1 MVKPFPADDPVMIS
15 LKLRLVTTRDYIAR
29 WKLALLYAFPIANSL
44 WLGLLRGP
52 QKKSQDQK
60 PDHHGTIS
68 GRKAKNNPTNP
79 LTIGI
84 EGPQRAKKQSASA
97 EAMGKIVLGAIFRF
111 FLAYL
116 KKKQYLC
123 SRKGFLK
130 MKLKEIKQ
138 AIGSLAEVSG
148 DDELDI
154 CHLLTDS
161 RQLGAEPGHTLFFAI
176 RTAQNDGAKYIPEL
190 REKGVQAF
198 VTGDSIAALQALAAH
213 VREQFHGTVIGI
225 TGSNGKT
232 VVKEW
237 LYQLLKDDYTVIRS
251 PKSYNSQI
259 GVPLSVWGLEPHLT
273 SPQGEEHP
281 LLRRGTGRGLLAIFE
296 AGISQPGEMERL
308 EPMIRPT
315 IGVIT
320 YIGHEHDENFSS
332 LEQKRE
338 EKMKLF
344 VHSEQI
350 IEDPTH
356 QNVRTCAAVMRA
368 LGYDEEVIAERIL
381 HQTHETVLKVNLS
394 ALVDNVRYFRSL
406 LKPETKLTCMVKAFA
421 YGAGSVEV
429 SRALQKANDSFVHRT
444 SSNGTL
450 VDYLAVAVADEGV
463 ELRKAGITLP
473 IIIMDPEVAAMD
485 LILENNLEP
494 NVYSHQ
500 SLKTVIAAAEAKG
513 LENVPIHIKIDS
525 GMHRLGFYKEDI
537 PWLIGKLQ
545 QTKAVRVASVFSHL
559 AGSDEAQFDDF
570 TLQQIRYFD
579 DCAEEL
585 KNGLSDVAGLSAE
598 RSILKHI
605 LNSAGIERF
614 TDYQFDMCRLG
625 IGLYGFSFA
634 GARLRNVCS
643 LETTILSVKTV
654 QAGETIGYGRH
665 TKLDEDRVIA
675 VIPIGYADGF
685 DRRFSNYGGEVYIR
699 GKRCPVVGNVCMDQ
713 AMIDVT
719 GTDARPGDPVEI
731 FGEHVTL
738 QELADKLGT
747 ITYEILTSVSRRVQR
762 LYFYE

>member
-1 MVKPFPADDPVMIS
+1 
-15 LKLRLVTTRDYIAR
+15 
-29 WKLALLYAFPIANSL
+29 
-44 WLGLLRGP
+44 
-52 QKKSQDQK
+52 
-60 PDHHGTIS
+60 
-68 GRKAKNNPTNP
+68 
-79 LTIGI
+79 
-84 EGPQRAKKQSASA
+84 
-97 EAMGKIVLGAIFRF
+97 
-111 FLAYL
+111 
-116 KKKQYLC
+116 
-123 SRKGFLK
+123 
-130 MKLKEIKQ
+130 MKLKEIRQ

-148 DDELDI
+148 DDELEI
-154 CHLLTDS
+154 RHLLTDS
-161 RQLGAEPGHTLFFAI
+161 RQLGAEPEKTLFFAI
-176 RTAQNDGAKYIPEL
+176 HTATNDGARYIPEL

-198 VTGDSIAALQALAAH
+198 VKGDAVAALQALAAH
-213 VREQFHGTVIGI
+213 VREQFHGMVIGI

-259 GVPLSVWGLEPHLT
+259 GVPLSVWQLEAVSRQHSAVSRQHSEKP
-273 SPQGEEHP
+273 
-281 LLRRGTGRGLLAIFE
+281 LLAIFE
-296 AGISQPGEMERL
+296 AGISQPGEMEKL
-308 EPMIRPT
+308 ERIIRPT

-320 YIGHEHDENFSS
+320 YIGHEHDENFAS
-332 LEQKRE
+332 LAQKRE

-344 VHSEQI
+344 VHSEKV

-368 LGYDEEVIAERIL
+368 LGYDEETINTRIL

-394 ALVDNVRYFRSL
+394 ALVDNVRYFRSK
-406 LKPETKLTCMVKAFA
+406 LKPTTKLTCMVKAFA

-429 SRALQKANDSFVHRT
+429 SKALQAS
-444 SSNGTL
+444 GL

-463 ELRKAGITLP
+463 ELRRAGITLP

-500 SLKTVIAAAEAKG
+500 SLKTVIAAVEAKG
-513 LENVPIHIKIDS
+513 LEYYPIHIKIDS
-525 GMHRLGFYKEDI
+525 GMHRLGFYKEDM
-537 PWLIGKLQ
+537 PWLIDRLTHQ
-545 QTKAVRVASVFSHL
+545 KAVRVASVFSHL
-559 AGSDEAQFDDF
+559 AGSDEPQFDDF
-570 TLQQIRYFD
+570 TFSQIRYFD

-585 KNGLSDVAGLSAE
+585 KNGLSAFSLQPSA
-598 RSILKHI
+598 ILKHI

-614 TDYQFDMCRLG
+614 SDYQFDMCRLG

-634 GARLRNVCS
+634 GAKLRNVCT

-654 QAGETIGYGRH
+654 KAGETIGYGRH
-665 TKLDEDRVIA
+665 TKLDEDRTIA

-685 DRRFSNYGGEVYIR
+685 DRRFSNYGGEVWVR

-713 AMIDVT
+713 AMVDVT
-719 GTDARPGDPVEI
+719 GADARPGDSVEV
-731 FGEHVTL
+731 FGEHL
-738 QELADKLGT
+738 PLEELADKLGT

>member
-1 MVKPFPADDPVMIS
+1 
-15 LKLRLVTTRDYIAR
+15 
-29 WKLALLYAFPIANSL
+29 
-44 WLGLLRGP
+44 
-52 QKKSQDQK
+52 
-60 PDHHGTIS
+60 
-68 GRKAKNNPTNP
+68 
-79 LTIGI
+79 
-84 EGPQRAKKQSASA
+84 
-97 EAMGKIVLGAIFRF
+97 
-111 FLAYL
+111 
-116 KKKQYLC
+116 
-123 SRKGFLK
+123 

-148 DDELDI
+148 DDELEI
-154 CHLLTDS
+154 RHLLTDS
-161 RQLGAEPGHTLFFAI
+161 RQLGAEPGKTLFFAI
-176 RTAQNDGAKYIPEL
+176 HTATNDGARYIPEL

-198 VTGDSIAALQALAAH
+198 VKGDAVAALQALAAH

-259 GVPLSVWGLEPHLT
+259 GVPLSVWQLEGVESRKSKVERPV
-273 SPQGEEHP
+273 
-281 LLRRGTGRGLLAIFE
+281 LAIFE
-296 AGISQPGEMERL
+296 AGISQPGEMEKL
-308 EPMIRPT
+308 ERIIRPT

-320 YIGHEHDENFSS
+320 YIGHEHDENFAS
-332 LEQKRE
+332 LEQKRA

-344 VHSEQI
+344 VHSQKV

-368 LGYDEEVIAERIL
+368 LGYDEETINTRIL

-394 ALVDNVRYFRSL
+394 ALVDNVRYFRSK
-406 LKPETKLTCMVKAFA
+406 LKPTTKLTCMVKAFA

-429 SRALQKANDSFVHRT
+429 SKALQAS
-444 SSNGTL
+444 GL

-463 ELRKAGITLP
+463 ELRRAGITLP

-500 SLKTVIAAAEAKG
+500 SLKTVIAAVEAKG
-513 LENVPIHIKIDS
+513 LEYYPIHIKIDS
-525 GMHRLGFYKEDI
+525 GMHRLGFYKEDL
-537 PWLIGKLQ
+537 PWLIDRLTHQ
-545 QTKAVRVASVFSHL
+545 KAVRVASVFSHL
-559 AGSDEAQFDDF
+559 AGSDEPQFDDF
-570 TLQQIRYFD
+570 TLSQIRYFD
-579 DCAEEL
+579 DCAETL
-585 KNGLSDVAGLSAE
+585 KSGLSGVAGLSAE
-598 RSILKHI
+598 SGRPLGICQAQPVLKHI

-614 TDYQFDMCRLG
+614 SDYQFDMCRLG

-634 GARLRNVCS
+634 GAKLRNVCT

-654 QAGETIGYGRH
+654 KAGETIGYGRH
-665 TKLDEDRVIA
+665 TKLDEDRTIA

-685 DRRFSNYGGEVYIR
+685 DRRFSNYGGEVWVR

-713 AMIDVT
+713 AMVDVT
-719 GTDARPGDPVEI
+719 GTDARPGDLVEV
-731 FGEHVTL
+731 FGEHL
-738 QELADKLGT
+738 PLEELADKLGT